1 MLVDQKLIIE
11 EKFSVAPMMEW
22 TDRHC
27 RYFHRLL
34 SNSAVLYTE
43 MISADALIFG
53 PRHKLLVFNNEEL
66 PCVLQ
71 LGGNDPKKLSLA
83 AKFGQS
89 YGYSKINLNIGCPSN
104 RVQNGSF
111 GACLMKTPK
120 IVSECVMAMQDVSQ
134 LPITIKCRIG
144 VDDMDEVKGL
154 DNFIDQVSAAG
165 VKFFVIHARKAML
178 NGLSPKQNRE
188 IPPLDYSRVGALKKR
203 RADLKIIINGG
214 IKSIQ
219 EGQNLVE
226 KYSLDG
232 FMIGREAYKNPYI
245 LSSVDKIFLNKNE
258 KIKTRYQIA
267 MKMADYI
274 DEFVKNDEGNVHSV
288 IRHILGLYN
297 SLPGA
302 KEWRRE
308 LSENARFSKNGD
320 LLRFATDNIEEFIH
334 SKNLILA

>member
-1 MLVDQKLIIE
+1 MIFE

-53 PRHKLLVFNNEEL
+53 PRHKLLAFNNEEL

-120 IVSECVMAMQDVSQ
+120 IVSECVRAMQDVSQ

-165 VKFFVIHARKAML
+165 VKYFIIHARKAML

-232 FMIGREAYKNPYI
+232 FM
-245 LSSVDKIFLNKNE
+245 LSLI
-258 KIKTRYQIA
+258 
-267 MKMADYI
+267 
-274 DEFVKNDEGNVHSV
+274 
-288 IRHILGLYN
+288 HI
-297 SLPGA
+297 
-302 KEWRRE
+302 
-308 LSENARFSKNGD
+308 
-320 LLRFATDNIEEFIH
+320 
-334 SKNLILA
+334 

>member
-1 MLVDQKLIIE
+1 MIFE

-34 SNSAVLYTE
+34 SSSAVLYTE

-53 PRHKLLVFNNEEL
+53 PRQKLLAFNNEEL

-71 LGGNDPKKLSLA
+71 LGGNDPKKLSIA

-111 GACLMKTPK
+111 GVCLMKTPK
-120 IVSECVMAMQDVSQ
+120 IVSECVRAMQDVSQ

-154 DNFIDQVSAAG
+154 DNFIDQVSAEG
-165 VKFFVIHARKAML
+165 VKLFVIHARKALL

-219 EGQNLVE
+219 EGQNLV
-226 KYSLDG
+226 KQFSLDG

-245 LSSVDKIFLNKNE
+245 LSSVDKIILNQKE

-274 DEFVKNDEGNVHSV
+274 DEFVKNDEGNIHSV

-302 KEWRRE
+302 KDWRRE
-308 LSENARFSKNGD
+308 VSEKARFSKNGD

-334 SKNLILA
+334 RKSLILA